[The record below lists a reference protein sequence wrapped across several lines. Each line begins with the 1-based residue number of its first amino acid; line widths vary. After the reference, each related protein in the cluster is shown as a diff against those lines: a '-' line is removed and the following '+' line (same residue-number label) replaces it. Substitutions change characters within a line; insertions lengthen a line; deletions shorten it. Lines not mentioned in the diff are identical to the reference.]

1 MRAQISLAA
10 KIRNRDMLDKAIARL
25 RDGLP
30 VRVNRFAGDQYRT
43 IGLAPYEWI
52 MQAESYISAK
62 YISS

>member
-30 VRVNRFAGDQYRT
+30 VRVNRFASDQYRT